1 MFKKEKAFKLTVIT
15 LGIIAGIDLLR
26 GVMHTFLI
34 MWASKNIAHMTQ
46 TADTLFLMNTFGV
59 SNLLTGFIF
68 ILILWKAKVLAPYI
82 LVLVPFIYLV
92 GVISSSLT
100 GIAAMQTS
108 EWNGQYLMY
117 VYLGV
122 SFISGSNYFISVL
135 RDKNK

>member
-1 MFKKEKAFKLTVIT
+1 MFKKEKAFKIAVVT
-15 LGIIAGIDLLR
+15 LGIVAGVDLLR
-26 GVMHTFLI
+26 GLMHTFLI
-34 MWASKNIAHMTQ
+34 MWASENIAHMTQ

-68 ILILWKAKVLAPYI
+68 VLILRKAKVLAPYI
-82 LVLVPFIYLV
+82 LVLVPVIYLV
-92 GVISSSLT
+92 GVISSNLT

-122 SFISGSNYFISVL
+122 SFISGSNYFISAL